1 MVVTVCNVLVPAEID
16 GQFAPFAR
24 HTDWPAINKLEP
36 EAEVKANAVA
46 VAAVAIKFVAVAF
59 VVIKEAG
66 ANDPTDKLP
75 SVALLANNDEPEA
88 VEKPSQDVEV
98 PFVNE
103 RLEIVPLVMV
113 PLVITP
119 FVANKFVVVAE
130 VPVAF
135 ANVTSCNDEEP

>member
-1 MVVTVCNVLVPAEID
+1 VLVPAEID

-24 HTDWPAINKLEP
+24 HTDWPAIRRLEP
-36 EAEVKANAVA
+36 EAEAKARVVA
-46 VAAVAIKFVAVAF
+46 VAAVAIKLVAVALI
-59 VVIKEAG
+59 VMREVG
-66 ANDPTDKLP
+66 ANELTDKLP
-75 SVALLANNDEPEA
+75 SVALFANNDEPEA
-88 VEKPSQDVEV
+88 VAKPNHDVEV

-103 RLEIVPLVMV
+103 RLEIVLFVMV

-119 FVANKFVVVAE
+119 FVANRLVVVAE